1 MRSEPVLIN
10 PKNSDMFDLNK
21 KSNASGCMLCPRKC
35 GADRKNN
42 IGFCGIDDGIYLAK
56 AYIHRFEEPP
66 ISGGGGS
73 GTVFF
78 SGCNLKCRF
87 CQNYEISHSRFGKK
101 VSVDRLAEIFEEL
114 QTKGAENINLVTPTP
129 YVDKIIEALEKAH
142 LSVPVVYNCG
152 GYENPETIGRLKGYI
167 DIFMPD
173 VKFFS
178 DAAAVKYCSAPD
190 YFEISLSALE
200 TMVGSVGKP
209 VFGENGMLKSGVIVR
224 HLVMPTLYRDSV
236 NILQKLFERFG
247 NDSFLL
253 SIMSQ
258 YTPVGDLKNLD
269 EINRKITTFEYEK
282 VVDAAVRLGFNGY
295 TQERSSANSSYTP
308 AFDLSGV

>member
-1 MRSEPVLIN
+1 
-10 PKNSDMFDLNK
+10 MFDLNK

-200 TMVGSVGKP
+200 TMVESVGKP